1 MNCRNLD
8 ESLVRQA
15 KAAAAVRGIS
25 LGELVELALER
36 ELANAEG
43 PRRKPA
49 WAAMLD
55 DQRRLARA
63 QDHLPSGVRR

>member
-1 MNCRNLD
+1 
-8 ESLVRQA
+8 
-15 KAAAAVRGIS
+15 VRGIS

-36 ELANAEG
+36 ELANADG
-43 PRRKPA
+43 PRRKPQ

-55 DQRRLARA
+55 NTERRPVPP